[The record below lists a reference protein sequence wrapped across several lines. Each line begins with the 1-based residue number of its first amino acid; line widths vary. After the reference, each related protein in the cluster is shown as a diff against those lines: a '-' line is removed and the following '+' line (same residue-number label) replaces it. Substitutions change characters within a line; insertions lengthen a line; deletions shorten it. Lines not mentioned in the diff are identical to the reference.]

1 MVVQGG
7 LLVVQARQKRCF
19 TLGLL
24 VVQGGLLVV
33 QAGHTGVQGGLL
45 VVQANLSSTDLYQHK
60 TPFLLQTISF
70 LFSGACSTILVN

>member
-1 MVVQGG
+1 MHLLFAVQLGHMVVQGG

-45 VVQANLSSTDLYQHK
+45 VVQANLSSTVALD
-60 TPFLLQTISF
+60 I
-70 LFSGACSTILVN
+70 IL